1 MGSTCVAK
9 GPGEPCCGTTGGRT
23 SNMCERPLQLRLQLR
38 TELRIRGLQVAVVL
52 QQSRVPH
59 LRLFVGAPAS
69 RGPTLGGRRS
79 VSTHLPLDRRG
90 CLVLPCRGEQH
101 PRFRSRSDW
110 RGGHICLGIAIQAEP
125 RHCGSR
131 RGAIGRRCHRGR
143 GKEMFTRAMLICPP
157 MEGWKHGCAAIR
169 LHRLVLWLSTSART
183 YRVVFLLGPSSAA
196 WVVRPCPTVPA
207 RRLLPPPPLQY
218 QRLPCSRPRPPQ
230 TARARTARQA
240 SRRNRRLGVHG
251 RHRRTG
257 MMRLGCTHG
266 WQDILSLGRQT
277 RRKRVLAATMVK
289 RSIQRALSVA
299 SAIFCNSYLR

>member
-1 MGSTCVAK
+1 VAPQEGARPTCVSAL
-9 GPGEPCCGTTGGRT
+9 CSSVC
-23 SNMCERPLQLRLQLR
+23 SF
-38 TELRIRGLQVAVVL
+38 VL
-52 QQSRVPH
+52 SSA
-59 LRLFVGAPAS
+59 FAA
-69 RGPTLGGRRS
+69 
-79 VSTHLPLDRRG
+79 
-90 CLVLPCRGEQH
+90 
-101 PRFRSRSDW
+101 FRSRLSCSS
-110 RGGHICLGIAIQAEP
+110 RAFRISASSLERQPVVGRPLAVVARYPRICRWIAAAASCCHAAANNILVSEADRIGAEGIFASALRFKLSRGIAAAAAAQS
-125 RHCGSR
+125 GV
-131 RGAIGRRCHRGR
+131 GAIEAEGRKCSLV
-143 GKEMFTRAMLICPP
+143 AMLICPP